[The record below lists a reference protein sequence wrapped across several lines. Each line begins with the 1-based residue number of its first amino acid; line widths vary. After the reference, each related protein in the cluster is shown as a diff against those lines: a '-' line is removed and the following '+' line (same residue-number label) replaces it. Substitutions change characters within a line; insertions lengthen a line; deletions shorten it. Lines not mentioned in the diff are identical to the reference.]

1 MTNAISSNTKRKVK
15 YPESTHWSEINWRKV
30 ERKVYKLQKR
40 IYKAT
45 QEGNHRTAKSLQ
57 KTLLNSWSAK
67 ALAVKKVTQE
77 NGRSRWNK
85 TTNSEPT
92 PKTGQ
97 RTQIKK

>member
-45 QEGNHRTAKSLQ
+45 QVWQTERD
-57 KTLLNSWSAK
+57 
-67 ALAVKKVTQE
+67 
-77 NGRSRWNK
+77 
-85 TTNSEPT
+85 
-92 PKTGQ
+92 
-97 RTQIKK
+97 